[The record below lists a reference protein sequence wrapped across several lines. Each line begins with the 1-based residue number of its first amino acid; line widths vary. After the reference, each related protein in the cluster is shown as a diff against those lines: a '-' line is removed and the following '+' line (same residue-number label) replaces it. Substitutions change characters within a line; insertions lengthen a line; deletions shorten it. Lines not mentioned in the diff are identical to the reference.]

1 MAFIQNRVEMFQKG
15 GFFVLG
21 YLMIRFIAFI
31 ECFLKVLS
39 FEDSGILSGMPSC
52 PFTLP
57 SPGV

>member
-1 MAFIQNRVEMFQKG
+1 MTFHYKCCLINLGSKNTTAFIQNRVEMFQKG

-39 FEDSGILSGMPSC
+39 FE
-52 PFTLP
+52 
-57 SPGV
+57 

>member
-1 MAFIQNRVEMFQKG
+1 MKAKITNGIYTNRVEMFSKG

-39 FEDSGILSGMPSC
+39 FE
-52 PFTLP
+52 
-57 SPGV
+57 